1 MPKFLYIGTYTD
13 EGLAGLQSDGAT
25 GRRAAVE
32 ALVAD
37 AGGRLEALYWA
48 FGEDD
53 VYCLVDLPDTVAAGA
68 VTLAV
73 GMSGGLRLRTVVLET
88 AEEVDAALRGAA
100 GLHYRPPGGR

>member
-1 MPKFLYIGTYTD
+1 MPKFLFIGTYTD
-13 EGLAGLQSDGAT
+13 EGLAGLQSDGAAS
-25 GRRAAVE
+25 RRAAVE
-32 ALVAD
+32 DLVAD

-53 VYCLVDLPDTVAAGA
+53 VYCLADLPDTVAAGA

-88 AEEVDAALRGAA
+88 AEDVDASLRGAA
-100 GLHYRPPGGR
+100 GITYRPPGGR